1 MILEYMYS
9 ELNKLRNQQWH
20 MEMLLEELI
29 KECEE
34 DVEGK
39 TEMSEENYENWW
51 CDMEQGEQIGFMHG
65 ESHGKEEYAFHMIR
79 KLKQIKESKL
89 NEKKSR

>member
-1 MILEYMYS
+1 MDN
-9 ELNKLRNQQWH
+9 ELNELKNQQWH

-29 KECEE
+29 KECEKE
-34 DVEGK
+34 VKGK
-39 TEMSEENYENWW
+39 KELSEEEFYEEWGF
-51 CDMEQGEQIGFMHG
+51 MEQGEQMGFMHG
-65 ESHGKEEYAFHMIR
+65 ETLGRRNHIFHMIR